1 MNNNEEKL
9 LIRLSQAA
17 PMLAAIGEELS
28 FTKAADTLNIQQS
41 AVSHRVRSLEQAL
54 GITLF
59 ERTTRK
65 LVPTEAGLVL
75 CRAAK
80 ESQSIWPKALDNL
93 RDLQSNAQIK
103 LSLSSS
109 LAMKWMIPIL
119 RHSYSHDLN
128 ISLNVSDK
136 PVNFDHEPIDVAI
149 RFGIGPYP
157 GLHSTRLSRC
167 TLQPVASPK
176 LIRTFEQ
183 DVKSVV
189 VSHETMLLGDRLG
202 EKDQTQF
209 DWTNYFEGSTY
220 DVEVS
225 DLSVHRFDRADL
237 MLQAAVNGIG
247 VALGRTLLIEQD
259 IKSGFL
265 EKVGP
270 AVTIQSGYWLVCK
283 PSFAESQRYESLC
296 HWLKEEIKQTI

>member
-1 MNNNEEKL
+1 MNDNQEKL

-54 GITLF
+54 GVTLF

-75 CRAAK
+75 CHAAK
-80 ESQSIWPKALDNL
+80 KSQSIWPKALDKL
-93 RDLQSNAQIK
+93 SELQSTAQIK

-119 RHSYSHDLN
+119 SHAQSHDIN
-128 ISLNVSDK
+128 ISLNVSDE

-149 RFGIGPYP
+149 RFGTGPYP

-167 TLQPVASPK
+167 SLQPVVSPA
-176 LIRTFEQ
+176 LMSTFEE
-183 DVKSVV
+183 DVESLFIG
-189 VSHETMLLGDRLG
+189 SDTTLLGDRLG
-202 EKDQTQF
+202 EKDRTQF
-209 DWTNYFEGSTY
+209 DWKSYFEGTSY
-220 DVEVS
+220 DGDVS
-225 DLSVHRFDRADL
+225 KLPTHQFDRADL
-237 MLQAAVNGIG
+237 MLQAAINGIG
-247 VALGRTLLIEQD
+247 IALGRTLLIEQD
-259 IKSGFL
+259 IQSGFL
-265 EKVGP
+265 KKVGP
-270 AVTIQSGYWLVCK
+270 PVAIQSGYWLVCK
-283 PSFAESQRYESLC
+283 PSFAEGQRFESLYQ
-296 HWLKEEIKQTI
+296 WLKEEIKRT